1 MFPTVRFLDK
11 ETGFD
16 TSDMRRLLPVFSYIA
31 EQTGKSWK
39 KTKQLDC
46 FRIKGAESYQLISQ
60 FERCP

>member
-1 MFPTVRFLDK
+1 MLMSAFEKPDRLRK
-11 ETGFD
+11 RQKR
-16 TSDMRRLLPVFSYIA
+16 RRLLPVFSYIA

-46 FRIKGAESYQLISQ
+46 FRIKGAESCQLISQ